1 MSAVWASE
9 ERQRENP
16 TSVYLKILVWTFGI
30 FSFARVLAYLP
41 TILAICQAGDSGQHS
56 LLTWATWFGAH
67 LTMAGMLYEKSGG
80 RFDATIAVT
89 LGNAALCLLTVS
101 VIVWQRI
108 G

>member
-1 MSAVWASE
+1 MAAVCAPQEQQSANKTSLYVKVLVWA
-9 ERQRENP
+9 
-16 TSVYLKILVWTFGI
+16 FGI

-41 TILAICQAGDSGQHS
+41 TIFAICQAGDSGQHS

-67 LTMAGMLYEKSGG
+67 LTMAGVLYEKSGG
-80 RFDATIAVT
+80 RFDSTIAVT